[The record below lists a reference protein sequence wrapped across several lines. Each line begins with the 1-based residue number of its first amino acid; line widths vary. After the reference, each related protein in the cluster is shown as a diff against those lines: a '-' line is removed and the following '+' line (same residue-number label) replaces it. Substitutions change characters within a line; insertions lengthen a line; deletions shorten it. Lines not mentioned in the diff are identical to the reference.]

1 MRSRVKN
8 FIIALSIIALIGLAA
23 AWVILLG
30 NSQTKTQSF
39 LYLTGGGIQYAES
52 AYNTT
57 NEGYLVLHPGE
68 SYYLNAT
75 FIILS
80 SAGRAAG
87 HEFFGLI
94 TDSPRWLNLE
104 LSSVTFTNGTK
115 ISILITPQN
124 FSPLGSISSI
134 TFSASNGSLT
144 PATIYFTVVPQSE
157 KIVSEKSFLV
167 SVNSSAYML
176 SSSFLISYNDEVN
189 AITASI
195 PSAGIYVST
204 AESKSAINN
213 STGLYLHALVKGKI
227 NYTMPLQP
235 LPIVYTL
242 YSEAKIP
249 SSLITKNNYTISL
262 EFTFADGTIY
272 NYSQTIPVINI
283 SNATGTGINSS
294 SSAYFTI
301 VASDQGYNQ
310 SILHGA
316 PSNPWPVIKVK
327 LGTHISITIINN
339 DTIEPHGFAINH
351 YFDRGVAIQPGQS
364 YTVSFVADEAG
375 NFIIY
380 CNIPCSIHVY
390 MIAELQVSE

>member
-1 MRSRVKN
+1 LQGRVKN
-8 FIIALSIIALIGLAA
+8 FLIVVSIIALIGLGA

-30 NSQTKTQSF
+30 NSQAKTQSF
-39 LYLTGGGIQYAES
+39 LYITGGGIQYAES

-80 SAGRAAG
+80 SVNRAASY
-87 HEFFGLI
+87 EFFGLN
-94 TDSPRWLNLE
+94 TDSPTWLNLQ

-124 FSPLGSISSI
+124 SSPLGSISSI
-134 TFSASNGSLT
+134 IFSASNGSLT

-157 KIVSEKSFLV
+157 KIVPEKSFLV
-167 SVNSSAYML
+167 SVDSSDYML
-176 SSSFLISYNDEVN
+176 SSSFLISYKNDLK
-189 AITASI
+189 AITASL

-204 AESKSAINN
+204 AENQSAINN
-213 STGLYLHALVKGKI
+213 SKGLYLHASVRDKV

-262 EFTFADGTIY
+262 EFTFADGTTY

-283 SNATGTGINSS
+283 SNATGTGINQSN
-294 SSAYFTI
+294 SAYFTI

-327 LGTHISITIINN
+327 LGTSVSIRVINN